1 MKNLVQKRIALIVE
15 AKEYSEKM
23 SRGSVF
29 VTDFKAVHLINQLI
43 AEMQVMLSENL
54 KLRSMRVYVPSKASD
69 LIEKAKKE
77 LYLLK
82 TAIKTDTEEKINNRI
97 DSIRKILIEAGEAM

>member
-1 MKNLVQKRIALIVE
+1 
-15 AKEYSEKM
+15 
-23 SRGSVF
+23 
-29 VTDFKAVHLINQLI
+29 
-43 AEMQVMLSENL
+43 
-54 KLRSMRVYVPSKASD
+54 MRVYVPSRASD

>member
-1 MKNLVQKRIALIVE
+1 MKNLVQKRIALLVE

-54 KLRSMRVYVPSKASD
+54 KLNEKLKS
-69 LIEKAKKE
+69 EKAFKKH
-77 LYLLK
+77 
-82 TAIKTDTEEKINNRI
+82 
-97 DSIRKILIEAGEAM
+97 RKERNK